1 MCNQMV
7 TSEIITINIMAD
19 ELCQQSWIFDMFIL
33 DRINRELHSL
43 ELLWLKYD
51 SNLEFYCKIP
61 VRILL
66 DELFGEFRFS
76 KATLYALA
84 SSFMTF

>member
-33 DRINRELHSL
+33 DRINRDLHSL
-43 ELLWLKYD
+43 ELL
-51 SNLEFYCKIP
+51 
-61 VRILL
+61 
-66 DELFGEFRFS
+66 
-76 KATLYALA
+76 
-84 SSFMTF
+84 

>member
-19 ELCQQSWIFDMFIL
+19 ELRQQSWIFDMFIL
-33 DRINRELHSL
+33 DGIDRELHYL
-43 ELLWLKYD
+43 ELLQLKYD
-51 SNLEFYCKIP
+51 SNLEFFFKIP

-66 DELFGEFRFS
+66 DVLFGEFRFS
-76 KATLYALA
+76 KA
-84 SSFMTF
+84 SFLP